1 MGRNCSGRSCPGG
14 IIWGKWYVGKSPD
27 VIAVGDIPWEQCPE
41 GSCPGGIV
49 IEPQGNVLCMT
60 Q

>member
-1 MGRNCSGRSCPGG
+1 MGLNCSRGSCPERIIGG
-14 IIWGKWYVGKSPD
+14 KLYGGKSPD
-27 VIAVGDIPWEQCPE
+27 VIAVGEISWEQCPE